1 MKLSKTEK
9 STTAEK
15 TMAMLYTLADKFL
28 EGKELEEIKETVA
41 MTRIGQMIFDDGV
54 ARGREEGK
62 VEGEKNATERMSALI
77 IKRMDENRLDDLQ
90 RIAVDETLRE
100 RLMKEFGIS

>member
-1 MKLSKTEK
+1 
-9 STTAEK
+9 
-15 TMAMLYTLADKFL
+15 
-28 EGKELEEIKETVA
+28 
-41 MTRIGQMIFDDGV
+41 
-54 ARGREEGK
+54 
-62 VEGEKNATERMSALI
+62 MSALI